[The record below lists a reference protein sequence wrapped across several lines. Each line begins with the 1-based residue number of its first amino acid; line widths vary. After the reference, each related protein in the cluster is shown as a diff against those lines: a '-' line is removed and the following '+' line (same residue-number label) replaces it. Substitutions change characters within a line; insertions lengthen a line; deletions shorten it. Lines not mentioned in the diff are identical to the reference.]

1 MERDMRKI
9 GFVLAALICCL
20 NISACQNDEKSTAQ
34 AQRTEMVY
42 ASTKDI
48 RIINPHLYS
57 GEMAAQSM
65 VFEPLVVNTPE
76 GVKPC
81 LAESWEISA
90 DGLEYTFHCDKVA
103 FLYQGEIVEEI
114 ESGELARVNN
124 HMPEICWHRLFRLRF
139 K

>member
-1 MERDMRKI
+1 
-9 GFVLAALICCL
+9 
-20 NISACQNDEKSTAQ
+20 
-34 AQRTEMVY
+34 
-42 ASTKDI
+42 
-48 RIINPHLYS
+48 
-57 GEMAAQSM
+57 M
-65 VFEPLVVNTPE
+65 VFEGLTKNE
-76 GVKPC
+76 GGEVKPA